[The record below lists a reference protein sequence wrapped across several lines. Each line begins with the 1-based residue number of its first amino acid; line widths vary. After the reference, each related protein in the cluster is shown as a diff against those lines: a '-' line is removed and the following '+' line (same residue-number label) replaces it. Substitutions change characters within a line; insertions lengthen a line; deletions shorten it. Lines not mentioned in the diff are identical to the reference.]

1 MDVGFFVPLRVICVQ
16 LRLMINRTLVRT
28 KVVQTLFAYYKDSSS
43 TPEQARKML
52 LGSFD
57 DTYSLYIML
66 LDFAD
71 ELTTYAEEQ
80 LQEAIVRS
88 SVTHTPFEPNRRFV
102 NNKIAQ
108 QVFNNRR
115 IRNYMDKNNL
125 RWDAGMQVVSSVYKQ
140 LTESTFYQEFMTKES
155 PSYDDEKLLWRK
167 IYSTLLLNDENLLPS
182 LEELEV
188 VLDSQGWTTDVDV
201 VMTYVVKTI
210 KRFKEELGDEQP
222 LLEEFDSEEELSF
235 AKDLLHLTIE
245 HADEYRPLIA
255 ESLKN
260 WEAERVA
267 YMDNIIM
274 LVALTEI
281 MNFNNIALEVS
292 MSEYIEI
299 AKEYSSSKSHIFING
314 VLNKI
319 VMDMKQ
325 QNKLFKVVR

>member
-1 MDVGFFVPLRVICVQ
+1 
-16 LRLMINRTLVRT
+16 MINRTLVRT
-28 KVVQTLFAYYKDSSS
+28 KVVQTLFAYYKDSST

-80 LQEAIVRS
+80 LQEAIVRAA
-88 SVTHTPFEPNRRFV
+88 VTHTPFEPNRRFV
-102 NNKIAQ
+102 NNRIAQ

-140 LTESTFYQEFMTKES
+140 LTDSTFYQEFMAKES

-167 IYSTLLLNDENLLPS
+167 IYSSLLLSNAALLPG

-188 VLDSQGWTTDVDV
+188 VLDRQGWTTDVDV
-201 VMTYVVKTI
+201 VITYVVKTI
-210 KRFKEELGDEQP
+210 KRFKEESGDAQP
-222 LLEEFDSEEELSF
+222 LLEEFDTEAELCF
-235 AKDLLHLTIE
+235 AKDLLYLTIE

-260 WEAERVA
+260 WDADRVA

-281 MNFNNIALEVS
+281 MYFNDIALEVT
-292 MSEYIEI
+292 MNEYIEI

-314 VLNKI
+314 ILNKI